1 MANIE
6 KLEAVLDH
14 IKMHPESHNQEVWA
28 EKTECGTAYCMAGWA
43 VALAGYE
50 FCWRSDGTT
59 SSVIT
64 ERTATSTHCELI
76 EEIATAV
83 LGLDFR
89 DADDLFHS
97 LNTVDDLEL
106 MVKNLS
112 NGEPIRDG
120 VPMRIEKGL

>member
-6 KLEAVLDH
+6 KLEAVLNQ
-14 IKMHPESHNQEVWA
+14 IKAHPESHNQEVWA

-50 FCWRSDGTT
+50 FDWHSDGTT

-64 ERTATSTHCELI
+64 ERTATSTHYELI
-76 EEIATAV
+76 EEVATVV
-83 LGLDFR
+83 LGLDFC
-89 DADDLFHS
+89 DAVELFHS

-120 VPMRIEKGL
+120 VPMRIEKAL